1 MDIPSE
7 IKHLVFSGG
16 GMRGL
21 AYAGVLDALRGR
33 GVDLW
38 SHARPLQS
46 VCGSSIGALFAML
59 VAARMSVEHMLLEVR
74 RFHVTQ
80 YLDLDP
86 YLLFN
91 QRGIDNGLTLR
102 RYVQGLLLRLMGN
115 AHISMHEFYLATRVR
130 LVVPITDLEE
140 GKTIYLDHARAPALP
155 VAEALAISMSLP
167 LVFTPSIFEGHQCV
181 DGGLMDNFPLSLFP
195 PATTLGVRAL
205 WNSSGSLDSF
215 SQYLSRVVYCVFA
228 SCENKDVGTYATID
242 VDVGNVKTVEFH
254 LDEEQI
260 EHLLQCGHQAVRA
273 AAAAARAKEGGGASP
288 ACTDPPDG
296 PLQPHTPAVRTS
308 VRAMLQHVCYQ
319 VALRARALPAAAPVP
334 AGAAAPHAHAHAHA
348 HAHHAPAPA
357 HFSHPL
363 GVQAD
368 QVGQQHHHQE

>member
-1 MDIPSE
+1 MDIPDKVE
-7 IKHLVFSGG
+7 HLVFSGG

-21 AYAGVLDALRGR
+21 AYAGVLEALRAR

-102 RYVQGLLLRLMGN
+102 RYVQGMLLRLMGS
-115 AHISMHEFYLATRVR
+115 AHISMYEFYLATRVR
-130 LVVPITDLEE
+130 LVVPITDLEA

-167 LVFTPSIFEGHQCV
+167 LVFTPSVFEGHQCV
-181 DGGLMDNFPLSLFP
+181 DGGLMDNFPISLFP
-195 PATTLGVRAL
+195 PATTLGIRAL

-215 SQYLSRVVYCVFA
+215 SQYFSRIVYCVFA
-228 SCENKDVGTYATID
+228 SCENKDTVNYHTID
-242 VDVGNVKTVEFH
+242 VNVGNIKTVEFH
-254 LDEEQI
+254 LDAEQI
-260 EHLLQCGHQAVRA
+260 ENLLQCGRQAVLIADSSVQDQDRETEKPSTLPSA
-273 AAAAARAKEGGGASP
+273 
-288 ACTDPPDG
+288 
-296 PLQPHTPAVRTS
+296 HTS

-319 VALRARALPAAAPVP
+319 VALRARTLQSVAPIHAAAPAAP
-334 AGAAAPHAHAHAHA
+334 AAPHPGP
-348 HAHHAPAPA
+348 HAHHPHAPA
-357 HFSHPL
+357 HFPHPL

-368 QVGQQHHHQE
+368 QVGQQHDHQE

>member
-1 MDIPSE
+1 MDIPDKVE
-7 IKHLVFSGG
+7 HLVFSGG

-115 AHISMHEFYLATRVR
+115 AHISMYEFYLTTRVR
-130 LVVPITDLEE
+130 LVVPITDLEA
-140 GKTIYLDHARAPALP
+140 GKTIYLDHARAPSLP
-155 VAEALAISMSLP
+155 VAEALSISMSLP
-167 LVFTPSIFEGHQCV
+167 LIFTPSIFEGHQCV

-195 PATTLGVRAL
+195 PATTLGIRAL

-215 SQYLSRVVYCVFA
+215 SQYFSRIVYCVFA
-228 SCENKDVGTYATID
+228 SCENKDVGKYATID
-242 VDVGNVKTVEFH
+242 VNVGNVKTVEFH
-254 LDEEQI
+254 LDAEQI
-260 EHLLQCGHQAVRA
+260 DHLLQCGRQAVRA
-273 AAAAARAKEGGGASP
+273 AAGGGGRDREKENLSTLP
-288 ACTDPPDG
+288 ARDPS
-296 PLQPHTPAVRTS
+296 LVRTS
-308 VRAMLQHVCYQ
+308 VRTMLQHVCYQ
-319 VALRARALPAAAPVP
+319 VALRARASPAAAP
-334 AGAAAPHAHAHAHA
+334 GHAAAAVAHPHPHHAP
-348 HAHHAPAPA
+348 APAPA